1 MVPFQVEAMS
11 GHDLS
16 ELSAKLHY
24 EFTKPELLEEAF
36 RHSSYVNE
44 MVGSG
49 LKDNER
55 LEFLGDAVLDL
66 AVSHILM
73 ELFREEKEG
82 VLSKCRAAIVNEKV
96 LWQLAKD
103 LRLGEYL
110 LLGKGEELSG
120 GREKPSILANA
131 LEALIGAL
139 YLDGG
144 FSKTKEILHRFFV
157 PVLGRIDI
165 EAILDDF
172 KSVLQEFTQ
181 EAYKMR
187 PEYVMIG
194 ESGPAHDK
202 VFRVAVYVQ
211 GKLMAEGEGRSKK
224 DAEQNA
230 ARETFLC
237 LTKNL

>member
-1 MVPFQVEAMS
+1 MS
-11 GHDLS
+11 ERDLS
-16 ELSAKLHY
+16 VLSTKLNY
-24 EFTKPELLEEAF
+24 GFKNPELLEEAF
-36 RHSSYVNE
+36 RHSSYVTE
-44 MVGSG
+44 MLGSG

-73 ELFREEKEG
+73 ELFREEREG
-82 VLSKCRAAIVNEKV
+82 VLSKCRAAIVNERI
-96 LWQLAKD
+96 LCQMAKD
-103 LRLGEYL
+103 LSLGDYL

-144 FSKTKEILHRFFV
+144 FSKTKEIVHRFFV
-157 PVLGRIDI
+157 PVFGRIDI

-181 EAYKMR
+181 EAYKSR
-187 PEYVMIG
+187 PEYLMIG

-202 VFRVAVYVQ
+202 VFRVAVYVK

-224 DAEQNA
+224 EAEQKA
-230 ARETFLC
+230 AREAFLW

>member
-1 MVPFQVEAMS
+1 MPE
-11 GHDLS
+11 HDLG
-16 ELSAKLHY
+16 ELTAKLNY
-24 EFTKPELLEEAF
+24 EFTKPGILEEAF

-44 MVGSG
+44 INGSG

-96 LWQLAKD
+96 LSQVAKE
-103 LRLGEYL
+103 LHLGSYL

-120 GREKPSILANA
+120 GREKASILANV
-131 LEALIGAL
+131 LEALVGAL

-144 FSKTKEILHRFFV
+144 FPKTKDIIHRLFV
-157 PVLGRIDI
+157 PVLGRIEI
-165 EAILDDF
+165 EVILDDF

-181 EAYKMR
+181 EAYKTR
-187 PEYVMIG
+187 PDYVMIS

-211 GKLMAEGEGRSKK
+211 GKFMAEAEGRSKK
-224 DAEQNA
+224 EAEQKA

>member
-1 MVPFQVEAMS
+1 MPERNLA
-11 GHDLS
+11 
-16 ELSAKLHY
+16 ELTAKLNY
-24 EFTKPELLEEAF
+24 EFKTPELLDEAF

-44 MVGSG
+44 INGSAV
-49 LKDNER
+49 KDNER

-73 ELFREEKEG
+73 DLFREEKEG
-82 VLSKCRAAIVNEKV
+82 ILSKCRAAIVNEKV
-96 LWQLAKD
+96 LSQVAKD
-103 LRLGEYL
+103 LSLGDYL

-120 GREKPSILANA
+120 GREKASILANV

-144 FSKTKEILHRFFV
+144 FSKTKDIVHHLFV
-157 PVLGRIDI
+157 PVLGRIEI

-181 EAYKMR
+181 EAYQTR
-187 PEYVMIG
+187 PDYVLTG
-194 ESGPAHDK
+194 ESGPSHDK
-202 VFRVAVYVQ
+202 LFKVAVYVQ
-211 GKLMAEGEGRSKK
+211 GTLMAEAEGRSKK
-224 DAEQNA
+224 EAEQKA
-230 ARETFLC
+230 AKETFLC

>member
-1 MVPFQVEAMS
+1 V
-11 GHDLS
+11 
-16 ELSAKLHY
+16 
-24 EFTKPELLEEAF
+24 
-36 RHSSYVNE
+36 
-44 MVGSG
+44 
-49 LKDNER
+49 
-55 LEFLGDAVLDL
+55 
-66 AVSHILM
+66 
-73 ELFREEKEG
+73 
-82 VLSKCRAAIVNEKV
+82 
-96 LWQLAKD
+96 AKD
-103 LRLGEYL
+103 LRLGDYL

-120 GREKPSILANA
+120 GRDKPSILANV

-144 FSKTKEILHRFFV
+144 FSKTKDIIHRLFV
-157 PVLGRIDI
+157 PVLGRIEI

-181 EAYKMR
+181 ETYKTR

-211 GKLMAEGEGRSKK
+211 GKLMAEAEGRSKK
-224 DAEQNA
+224 EAEQKA

-237 LTKNL
+237 LTKSL